1 MSKYCVIVPCF
12 NEEQAI
18 LKTIQD
24 IRSANPNIDIVAIN
38 DASSDKSK
46 EILIEAGVKTLDL
59 TNNLGIGGCVQTGYR
74 YALVHGYEAAIQI
87 DGDGQHPAHEIISL
101 IKKYETHPCS
111 IVIGSR
117 NLGIPSDSTS
127 RLRKLGTSVI
137 NTWINLL
144 FPKVSITD
152 STSGF
157 RLIGKEA
164 LELFSK
170 DYSADYPEPISVAV
184 AALNS
189 FKISEIAVEMSPRI
203 TGKSSIAGVSSVMY
217 MIRVLSFITLVKMRE
232 KN

>member
-18 LKTIQD
+18 LKTIRD
-24 IRSANPNIDIVAIN
+24 IRSANPKIDIIAIN
-38 DASSDKSK
+38 DASTDKSK
-46 EILIEAGVKTLDL
+46 EILIKAGVKTLDL

-74 YALVHGYEAAIQI
+74 YALLNGYEAAIQI
-87 DGDGQHPAHEIISL
+87 DGDGQHPAHEIRSL
-101 IKKYETHPCS
+101 IEKYETHPCS

-117 NLGIPSDSTS
+117 NLGISSYSTS
-127 RLRKLGTSVI
+127 RLRKMGTSLI

-144 FPKVSITD
+144 FPKLSITD

-184 AALNS
+184 AAQNS

-203 TGKSSIAGVSSVMY
+203 TGKSSIAGLNSVMY
-217 MIRVLSFITLVKMRE
+217 MIRVLSFITLVRIRE
-232 KN
+232 KS

>member
-1 MSKYCVIVPCF
+1 M
-12 NEEQAI
+12 
-18 LKTIQD
+18 
-24 IRSANPNIDIVAIN
+24 
-38 DASSDKSK
+38 
-46 EILIEAGVKTLDL
+46 
-59 TNNLGIGGCVQTGYR
+59 
-74 YALVHGYEAAIQI
+74 
-87 DGDGQHPAHEIISL
+87 
-101 IKKYETHPCS
+101 
-111 IVIGSR
+111 
-117 NLGIPSDSTS
+117 
-127 RLRKLGTSVI
+127 GTSVI

-144 FPKVSITD
+144 FPKLSITD

-184 AALNS
+184 AAQKS

-217 MIRVLSFITLVKMRE
+217 MIRVLSFITLVRIRE